1 VVAANGAKIWDSAA
15 ERVQYEFFRLLSV
28 ENCFPQVKGMADC
41 GLLEVLIP
49 DLTPMKAIGSSGFHH
64 LGLFDHTLELVKQA
78 ERLMAELPENTQ
90 AWVRKPFTPAVT
102 RLGLIKLACL
112 LHDIGK
118 PATMGTREDAVHGQR
133 LTFYGHEEVGE
144 EMAEPLLKKWKVS
157 NEVRTYLKKLIRW
170 HLYPCQF
177 GPESPRKSVLK
188 YYRRMGE
195 DTLDVTLLALADRHS
210 ACGDWL
216 SAEDFEKAHQ
226 AHLWLMANYE
236 QEEPVLN
243 LPRLL
248 NGKDL
253 MDLLSVGPGPH
264 LKKML
269 EALREAQQ
277 LGEVTDAEQAKA
289 WVLTRFAL
297 EKHV

>member
-1 VVAANGAKIWDSAA
+1 
-15 ERVQYEFFRLLSV
+15 
-28 ENCFPQVKGMADC
+28 
-41 GLLEVLIP
+41 
-49 DLTPMKAIGSSGFHH
+49 
-64 LGLFDHTLELVKQA
+64 
-78 ERLMAELPENTQ
+78 
-90 AWVRKPFTPAVT
+90 
-102 RLGLIKLACL
+102 
-112 LHDIGK
+112 
-118 PATMGTREDAVHGQR
+118 